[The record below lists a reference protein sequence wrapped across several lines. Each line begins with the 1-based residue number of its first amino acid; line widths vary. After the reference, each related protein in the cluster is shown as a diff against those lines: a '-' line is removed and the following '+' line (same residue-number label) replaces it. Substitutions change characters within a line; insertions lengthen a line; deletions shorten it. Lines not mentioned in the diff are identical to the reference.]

1 MNTEELNE
9 IIKTAVSNLDL
20 SNFKGDI
27 VLHKEV
33 KTQIGNI
40 EPGGIGEQNNY
51 YYGTQPTDQTYPTT
65 DEPTEELNE
74 EPEVIPVGEINYGT
88 KEQHIQCFI
97 EAMLKVQ
104 SLKDK
109 NEKYKNLIAH
119 TYDWVAAERLGKDIG
134 LLNNYEEL
142 EAILTK
148 NPKFLKVP
156 QNTQNLTP
164 YRSCIDSKYPFPNW
178 QSAGSKE
185 DKFFRRFLETA
196 KAIYSLYTLACQR
209 EHIRPYGSQ

>member
-20 SNFKGDI
+20 SKFKGDI

-51 YYGTQPTDQTYPTT
+51 YYGTQPTDQTNPTT
-65 DEPTEELNE
+65 EEPTE

-104 SLKDK
+104 NTKTDD
-109 NEKYKNLIAH
+109 KYKCIISN
-119 TYDWVAAERLGKDIG
+119 TYDWAAVERLGKDIG
-134 LLNNYEEL
+134 LLKNYEEL
-142 EAILTK
+142 EAILK
-148 NPKFLKVP
+148 SNERFLYVPK
-156 QNTQNLTP
+156 NTQNLTP
-164 YRSCIDSKYPFPNW
+164 YRACIHPRFQYPNW
-178 QSAGSKE
+178 QHSGEKDE
-185 DKFFRRFLETA
+185 GIFRRFQELA
-196 KAIYSLYTLACQR
+196 DRVYKIYTLACQR

>member
-20 SNFKGDI
+20 SKFKGDI

-40 EPGGIGEQNNY
+40 EPGGIGEQNNH
-51 YYGTQPTDQTYPTT
+51 YYGTQPTEQTNPTAE
-65 DEPTEELNE
+65 EPTE

-104 SLKDK
+104 NTKSDD
-109 NEKYKNLIAH
+109 KYKCIISN
-119 TYDWVAAERLGKDIG
+119 TYDWAAVERLGKDIG
-134 LLNNYEEL
+134 LLKNYEEL
-142 EAILTK
+142 EAILK
-148 NPKFLKVP
+148 SNERFLYVPK
-156 QNTQNLTP
+156 NTQNLTP
-164 YRSCIDSKYPFPNW
+164 YRACIHPRFQYPNW
-178 QSAGSKE
+178 QHSGEKDE
-185 DKFFRRFLETA
+185 GIFRRFQELA
-196 KAIYSLYTLACQR
+196 DRVYKIYTLACQR
-209 EHIRPYGSQ
+209 EHIKPYGSQ